1 VEHRGTE
8 LDGPK
13 PNTENRPSVRTHC
26 SSLDE
31 VSADPPSPWGFLF
44 DLVRRQKRT
53 IAVFGAVL
61 SIATLIPLASTMLL
75 KRFIDLAAKNGT
87 RGQLVLTAAAFACLG
102 LLSGLVSVLVTWR
115 ANVAAWSITNGLRVE
130 LTDDVLR
137 ADLSFHRDRTPG
149 ELVTR
154 VDGDVTAMTQ
164 FLASVVAPTIAI
176 GALAIG
182 AVIVSLFVQPIIA
195 PSLIVGLG
203 FVVLTM
209 LKVRDLPMQETIA
222 ERTVAAEFMSSSEQ
236 FLAGAEDLSSLG
248 AGRFAVARTGEQSA
262 RIVTI
267 VREKVLKQMASQ
279 GAIRM
284 STVVSELLMLATGA
298 WLFAADRL
306 SIGGVVFGYRLAAMV
321 SADIYGLTWRIN
333 ESQDASGAA
342 ARVMELTRLRGQVR
356 SGHEMLPTGGL
367 SVVFDNVS
375 LTYDDEA
382 GTKAALQSLNLTI
395 PAGRSLGVVGRT
407 GSGKTS
413 LARLLL
419 RLAETTDGRLLVGGV
434 PIDDLDDDSFRT
446 RVTAVPQDVQLFPG
460 SVLQNVT
467 LFADRTEGEVTDA
480 LELVGLG
487 NWLAGLPDG
496 LHTMLGNDDRDAGG
510 TRTGVSAGQAQLLAL
525 SRALLRN
532 PSVVILDE
540 ATSRID
546 PVTQATIQYATAQL
560 LAGRT
565 SLVIAHRLE
574 TLDMCDDIV
583 VLDHGR
589 IVEYGQRDQLTQDPA
604 SRYAHLRSIGEEAE
618 ELR

>member
-1 VEHRGTE
+1 MRS
-8 LDGPK
+8 GP
-13 PNTENRPSVRTHC
+13 PEGPANAINRLPDVTRS
-26 SSLDE
+26 SSLDG

-44 DLVRRQKRT
+44 DLMRRQKRT

-61 SIATLIPLASTMLL
+61 SVATLIPLASTTLL

-87 RGQLVLTAAAFACLG
+87 RGQLVATAAAFAFLG
-102 LLSGLVSVLVTWR
+102 ILSGLVSVLVTWR
-115 ANVAAWSITNGLRVE
+115 ANVAAWSITNDLRVE

-137 ADLSFHRDRTPG
+137 ADLAFHRDRTPG

-176 GALAIG
+176 AALAIG
-182 AVIVSLFVQPIIA
+182 ALIVSLFIQPIIA

-203 FVVLTM
+203 LVVITM
-209 LKVRDLPMQETIA
+209 LKVRDLPMKETIE
-222 ERTVAAEFMSSSEQ
+222 ERTIAAEFMSSSEQ

-284 STVVSELLMLATGA
+284 ATVVSELLMLATGA
-298 WLFAADRL
+298 MLFAANRL

-321 SADIYGLTWRIN
+321 SGDIYGLTWRIN

-342 ARVMELTRLRGQVR
+342 ARVMELTRLRSQVR
-356 SGHEMLPTGGL
+356 SGHQTLPECLDGGL
-367 SVVFDNVS
+367 AVVFDNVS

-382 GTKAALQSLNLTI
+382 GTNAALQSLNLTI
-395 PAGRSLGVVGRT
+395 LAGRCLGVLGRT

-419 RLAETTDGRLLVGGV
+419 RLAETTDGCLLVGGIA
-434 PIDDLDDDSFRT
+434 IDDLDDDSFRT

-460 SVLQNVT
+460 TVLQNVT
-467 LFADRTEGEVTDA
+467 LFADRTEAEVTDA
-480 LELVGLG
+480 LRLVGLG
-487 NWLAGLPDG
+487 SWLQGLPEG
-496 LHTMLGNDDRDAGG
+496 LHTMLGNDERDAGG

-532 PSVVILDE
+532 PSVVVLDE

-546 PVTQATIQYATAQL
+546 PATQATIQHATAQL
-560 LAGRT
+560 LRGRT
-565 SLVIAHRLE
+565 SVVIAHRLE

-589 IVEYGQRDQLTQDPA
+589 IVEYGQREQLALDTS